1 METKKITN
9 NAVNIRKNNAVIL
22 KHIIQRIDTLS
33 DKQVLECMK
42 KVVDGKQNSVYFV
55 FNLLGVLI
63 MLHHPDKHFAAD
75 TIRKE
80 VKENWKNCLK
90 FDKEIGISK
99 EEQYKDTNVDLKN
112 IDSILNSMSVEN
124 IAEELGLKTKQVGL
138 STAVCAEDGN
148 PIVMFSN
155 NTMYID

>member
-33 DKQVLECMK
+33 DEQVLECMK
-42 KVVDGKQNSVYFV
+42 RVIDGELKSVYFA
-55 FNLLGVLI
+55 FNMLSVLI

-99 EEQYKDTNVDLKN
+99 EEQYNDTNVDLKN

-138 STAVCAEDGN
+138 STAVCSEDGN
-148 PIVMFSN
+148 PIIMFSN
-155 NTMYID
+155 NTMYM

>member
-1 METKKITN
+1 MKTKKITN

-33 DKQVLECMK
+33 DKQLLECMK
-42 KVVDGKQNSVYFV
+42 KVVDGKQNSVYFA
-55 FNLLGVLI
+55 FNLLSVLI

-90 FDKEIGISK
+90 FDKEIDISK

-124 IAEELGLKTKQVGL
+124 ITEELGLKTKQVGL
-138 STAVCAEDGN
+138 STAVCSEDGN
-148 PIVMFSN
+148 PIIMFSN
-155 NTMYID
+155 ETMYM

>member
-1 METKKITN
+1 MKTKKITN

-33 DKQVLECMK
+33 DKQLLECMK
-42 KVVDGKQNSVYFV
+42 KVVDGKQNSVYFA
-55 FNLLGVLI
+55 FNLLSVLI

-124 IAEELGLKTKQVGL
+124 IAEELGLKTKQVAL
-138 STAVCAEDGN
+138 STAVCTEDGN
-148 PIVMFSN
+148 PIIMFSN
-155 NTMYID
+155 ETMYM

>member
-1 METKKITN
+1 MKTKKITN

-33 DKQVLECMK
+33 DKQLLECMK
-42 KVVDGKQNSVYFV
+42 KVVEGKQNSVYFA
-55 FNLLGVLI
+55 FNLLNVLI
-63 MLHHPDKHFAAD
+63 MLHHQDKHFAAD

-99 EEQYKDTNVDLKN
+99 EEQYKATNVDLKN

-138 STAVCAEDGN
+138 STAVCTEDGN
-148 PIVMFSN
+148 PIIMFSN
-155 NTMYID
+155 EIMYM

>member
-9 NAVNIRKNNAVIL
+9 NVVNIRKNNAVIL
-22 KHIIQRIDTLS
+22 KHIIHRIDTLS
-33 DKQVLECMK
+33 DEQVLDCMDRVIK
-42 KVVDGKQNSVYFV
+42 EEQKSVYFV
-55 FNLLGVLI
+55 FNLLGVLV

-90 FDKEIGISK
+90 FDKEVGISK

-124 IAEELGLKTKQVGL
+124 IAEEFGMKTKQVGS
-138 STAVCAEDGN
+138 STAVCSEDGN
-148 PIVMFSN
+148 PIIMFSN
-155 NTMYID
+155 NIIYM